1 MKETKL
7 NKKKEKENLLPFQCF
22 SRVFVCFLIV
32 FRLHFIFPCFIFL
45 ISFIT
50 HIKTRKTLFNL
61 ILCCLRG
68 GKKKKLWLTQEL

>member
-7 NKKKEKENLLPFQCF
+7 KKKEEENLLPFQCF
-22 SRVFVCFLIV
+22 FPGFCLFFNCFPFAFYFSMFHI
-32 FRLHFIFPCFIFL
+32 L